1 MFVLTG
7 EAGNLRRGYSQLFRA
22 EKSARE
28 FGALLF
34 HTHRERA
41 GLIQIGLD
49 NEINASKR
57 AISHMITLRTCPWP
71 CPWPMPM
78 PHAIAAR
85 GRDLRSPVARRPQHT
100 ANRTNRCD
108 RLVLVPRVRLSTPAS
123 APTNNPTAV
132 LRRPR
137 PPAAHP
143 LRYQASHSHPRGTPT
158 STKCASGDSSRLSSA
173 DVAASTPPPALSPA
187 LITPRPVVLSTT
199 APGPAAGLPP
209 PLKDVTWRARQTRGA
224 ARRSVAARRPPVPRR
239 PAWGTSRAPPSA
251 GRGCR
256 SPRKS
261 PSTGASRGGGCAG
274 R

>member
-28 FGALLF
+28 LGALLF

-41 GLIQIGLD
+41 GLIHIGLD

-57 AISHMITLRTCPWP
+57 AISHMITLRTCPW
-71 CPWPMPM
+71 PWPMPM

-137 PPAAHP
+137 PPAAHRP
-143 LRYQASHSHPRGTPT
+143 RTNLSLPSPRHPDLHEMRQHSSRGSLPPT
-158 STKCASGDSSRLSSA
+158 S
-173 DVAASTPPPALSPA
+173 PP
-187 LITPRPVVLSTT
+187 
-199 APGPAAGLPP
+199 LPP
-209 PLKDVTWRARQTRGA
+209 PSPQPRPDYPSPRGA
-224 ARRSVAARRPPVPRR
+224 FDDRPRAGRRPSSSAEGRHVARS
-239 PAWGTSRAPPSA
+239 TNSRSCSA
-251 GRGCR
+251 VC
-256 SPRKS
+256 
-261 PSTGASRGGGCAG
+261 GCA
-274 R
+274 